1 MTTESI
7 EETRPAPT
15 KPVSSALLG
24 TAFAVLGILIGTL
37 LAFSAQSLAQAVVA
51 ALFAFF
57 GGSVVPLVSLK
68 DRSSLSAIAV
78 ATFGLSAG
86 ALFGVYSGIYVNEH
100 RLLSPIGNSTI
111 PVAAEGAQKYL
122 RENLLKAANDID
134 VKRRTNVLTLEEAY
148 NELAKVCTK

>member
-1 MTTESI
+1 MTKEYFEESPSTPI
-7 EETRPAPT
+7 V
-15 KPVSSALLG
+15 PVSFTLLG
-24 TAFAVLGILIGTL
+24 TAFAILGVLIGTL

-78 ATFGLSAG
+78 ATFGLSTG

-100 RLLSPIGNSTI
+100 QLLSPTSRPTI
-111 PVAAEGAQKYL
+111 AATTEAPQKYL

-134 VKRRTNVLTLEEAY
+134 IKRRTNILTLEEAY
-148 NELAKVCTK
+148 DELAKACAK

>member
-1 MTTESI
+1 MTNGSIHESLA
-7 EETRPAPT
+7 TPL
-15 KPVSSALLG
+15 KPVSPALLG

-78 ATFGLSAG
+78 ATLGLSAG
-86 ALFGVYSGIYVNEH
+86 ALFGVYSGVYVNEH
-100 RLLSPIGNSTI
+100 RLLSPIYKSAG
-111 PVAAEGAQKYL
+111 PVTAGVSQKYL
-122 RENLLKAANDID
+122 RENLLQAANDID
-134 VKRRTNVLTLEEAY
+134 IKRRTNVLTLEEAY